1 MSAESAITAAIGL
14 ALIAL
19 MIFLVAR
26 FAPRRHFPGWQYM
39 LVVVLLLAVGL
50 MIALSVGGGSGVRK
64 P

>member
-1 MSAESAITAAIGL
+1 MSAEFTITAAIGL

-19 MIFLVAR
+19 TIFLVAR
-26 FAPRRHFPGWQYM
+26 FAPRRHFPGWQFM

-50 MIALSVGGGSGVRK
+50 MVALSIGGGAGARK